1 MDYRVVWVHGIG
13 HQPAGYSKAWEN
25 AFNTYLQF
33 PQDDYIEVLWSVVFD
48 SFIGNSS
55 LGMNEI
61 TIPLTPQEQL
71 AEAEVRKAL
80 TTQLL
85 ARAVPMQTSGLVGE
99 WSELINEAA
108 ANEALLPNWVLHP
121 DQYLGEFVKYLVSRP
136 IRNAVKERAKQ
147 QLRTLANSAYDCS
160 IIAHSWGSVVAY
172 ESLIDLEME
181 LPTFRLANL
190 FTLGSPLWLV
200 QPLLDDRSGR
210 KPRNVGRWVNVHA
223 QGDLIGSWL
232 KPGFQVDQDYAVP
245 NFGGGDAHESYFVVG
260 NMQVQHDIV
269 AADVPTIQ
277 AFDLVKR
284 LYCWAC
290 SLYFV
295 GDSCWNTYH
304 TQSCRELVYAI

>member
-13 HQPAGYSKAWEN
+13 HQPPGYSKPWEDV
-25 AFNTYLQF
+25 FNQYLQF
-33 PQDDYIEVLWSVVFD
+33 PHADYIEVLWSVVFD
-48 SFIGNSS
+48 SFIGNST

-85 ARAVPMQTSGLVGE
+85 ARAVPMQTPVVGE
-99 WSELINEAA
+99 WSELTSGVAA
-108 ANEALLPNWVLHP
+108 GEALLPGWVLQP

-147 QLRTLANSAYDCS
+147 QLRPLTNSAYDCS
-160 IIAHSWGSVVAY
+160 IIAHSWGTVVAY
-172 ESLIDLEME
+172 ESLLDLEVE
-181 LPTFRLANL
+181 LPAFRLANL

-232 KPGFQVDQDYAVP
+232 KPGFQADQDYAVP
-245 NFGGGDAHESYFVVG
+245 NFGGGDAHGSYFVVG
-260 NMQVQHDIV
+260 NTSVQHDIV
-269 AADVPTIQ
+269 AADVLSH
-277 AFDLVKR
+277 A
-284 LYCWAC
+284 
-290 SLYFV
+290 
-295 GDSCWNTYH
+295 
-304 TQSCRELVYAI
+304 